1 MTTLLT
7 KEVCSAS
14 SRVRQYPDVVL
25 SHTVLSHIVLSDTVL
40 FHRETINLE
49 IDQTY
54 FVLMFLPALIQLK
67 FKSCLSTVVFV
78 LEMFASGYEKHN

>member
-7 KEVCSAS
+7 KEVCSAGGAS

-25 SHTVLSHIVLSDTVL
+25 SHTVLSDTVL

-49 IDQTY
+49 IDQT
-54 FVLMFLPALIQLK
+54 LNQ
-67 FKSCLSTVVFV
+67 S
-78 LEMFASGYEKHN
+78 

>member
-7 KEVCSAS
+7 KEVCSAGGAS

-25 SHTVLSHIVLSDTVL
+25 SHTVLSDTVL

-78 LEMFASGYEKHN
+78 LEMFATGYEKHN